1 MIQHIQNKYNGK
13 VIYHDTDSAYSILD
27 IKYKSMLGFSLK
39 GTFGIKAEEKLH
51 DANEFICLAPKCYA
65 YSDGKDYYATSK
77 GICLLK

>member
-1 MIQHIQNKYNGK
+1 
-13 VIYHDTDSAYSILD
+13 
-27 IKYKSMLGFSLK
+27 MLGFSLK

-65 YSDGKDYYATSK
+65 YSDGKEYYATSK